1 LQKKA
6 DMLESRGFVKV
17 IKRSVINL
25 TKIIMDDL
33 NDLDGTLG
41 DADLDDN
48 EVVPGD
54 ETEKDSDDESEEGS
68 EEEI

>member
-1 LQKKA
+1 MQKKA

>member
-1 LQKKA
+1 
-6 DMLESRGFVKV
+6 
-17 IKRSVINL
+17 
-25 TKIIMDDL
+25 MDDL